1 MGETSVQNL
10 LKNIEKSKDITF
22 EKFIYSLVIPHVGR
36 HVAKLLADQHDSIE
50 ALMFSGNF
58 SRIQSIDG
66 IGQQVAENIAYFFY
80 NQHGSTMVQELI
92 ELGVQIR
99 YQEKNVDCE
108 LPLAGKTLVVTGTL
122 EKMTRSEAEA
132 AIVSAGGKVSG
143 SVSKKTSYLVAGH
156 SAGGKLKRAQDLGVK
171 VINENELL
179 DFLKGGL

>member
-1 MGETSVQNL
+1 
-10 LKNIEKSKDITF
+10 
-22 EKFIYSLVIPHVGR
+22 
-36 HVAKLLADQHDSIE
+36 
-50 ALMFSGNF
+50 
-58 SRIQSIDG
+58 
-66 IGQQVAENIAYFFY
+66 
-80 NQHGSTMVQELI
+80 MVQELI